1 MNALWAYRLLT
12 DAGKPFIESL
22 LRRRLVQGKED
33 PNRLDERRGKA
44 SLPRPPGPL
53 IWVHA
58 ASVGESQSSLAL
70 IEKILR
76 ERPDCCVLQTT
87 GTLTSATLMRERLPD
102 RSFHQFAPI
111 DRPPR
116 ADRFSF

>member
-12 DAGKPFIESL
+12 DASKPFIESL
-22 LRRRLVQGKED
+22 LRRRLAQGKED

-44 SLPRPPGPL
+44 GLPRPPGPL

-70 IEKILR
+70 IEKFFVNVPIAVFCKR
-76 ERPDCCVLQTT
+76 
-87 GTLTSATLMRERLPD
+87 RERL
-102 RSFHQFAPI
+102 
-111 DRPPR
+111 RPQR
-116 ADRFSF
+116 LCWGGCQTAVFINLRR

>member
-22 LRRRLVQGKED
+22 LRRRLAQGKED

-70 IEKILR
+70 IEKLLR
-76 ERPDCCVLQTT
+76 ERPDCLCFANDGNAYVRNAYAGAAARPQF
-87 GTLTSATLMRERLPD
+87 SSICAD
-102 RSFHQFAPI
+102 RSDDVGA
-111 DRPPR
+111 
-116 ADRFSF
+116 SVS